1 MKYVYHVDD
10 TYDNTLTHF
19 DLIKAVTSLFSG
31 GSNNSSKKGGIT
43 AVNKNKS
50 SSTKQGKLSKALKSS
65 KAGKLG
71 KFTNSNKSGK
81 SGKYGREWKNHKWV
95 ARKRNAEGKWIYD
108 YGDGY
113 PDEKNQ
119 KGFGG
124 SQKVDV
130 KGDTKL
136 ELTPPSALQKIAT
149 PIVGLGKALFSP
161 DLNETIK
168 GGSEFLGGISS
179 TLKNIKAGALKLG
192 TETDPTSGLQVK
204 HADLGKQFDLES
216 VNPDFDNKDG
226 GSQNNCSLCAVAYDM
241 RRRGFECTAKE
252 SQTWLSGS
260 NVISFY
266 KDPVVKNVYSD
277 NTNDYKIDVKTGAVS
292 NTGLSKAVEKELKTE
307 PDGSRGIAMLSW
319 AGGGGHTVAY
329 EREGNNTFIYDAQSG
344 EKLEISKYVDKCE
357 SFVYYR
363 TDNLE
368 PNYDQVRKVV
378 E

>member
-1 MKYVYHVDD
+1 MKYIYHVDN
-10 TYDNTLTHF
+10 TYDNTLAHF
-19 DLIKAVTSLFSG
+19 DLIKAITSFFSG
-31 GSNNSSKKGGIT
+31 DSNNSSKKGGIT
-43 AVNKNKS
+43 AVNKNKDKS
-50 SSTKQGKLSKALKSS
+50 SSKKLGKLSKASKLG

-71 KFTNSNKSGK
+71 KSNKSGK

-119 KGFGG
+119 KVFGG
-124 SQKVDV
+124 SKKSNAKIDS
-130 KGDTKL
+130 KL
-136 ELTPPSALQKIAT
+136 ELTPPSVLQKIAT

-161 DLNETIK
+161 DLNSTVE
-168 GGSEFLGGISS
+168 GGAEFLGGISS

-192 TETDPTSGLQVK
+192 TETDPTSGLQIK
-204 HADLGKQFDLES
+204 HVDLGKQFDLES

-226 GSQNNCSLCAVAYDM
+226 GSQQNCALCTVAYDM

-252 SQTWLSGS
+252 TQMGLSTG
-260 NVISFY
+260 NMISFY
-266 KDPVVKNVYSD
+266 KDPVVKEVYSD
-277 NTNDYKIDVKTGAVS
+277 NYNDYKIDLSTGAYS
-292 NTGLSKAVEKELKTE
+292 NTGLSKAVEKELNTE
-307 PDGSRGIAMLSW
+307 PDGSRGVAMLEW
-319 AGGGGHTVAY
+319 VGGGGHAVAY
-329 EREGNNTFIYDAQSG
+329 EREGNNTLFYDAQSG
-344 EKLEISKYVDKCE
+344 QKVKISDYVDKCQ
-357 SFVYYR
+357 SFTYYR